1 MFRYAFILFV
11 LCVTAQAKSENKKR
25 SASPHIP
32 IRHSYSEYQNNVAI
46 PIPQPVPVSV
56 PRPVPVSVPVAV
68 PVDSPRPVPVSVP
81 QPVAQVIARPVAVPV
96 DRPVAVPVSQPVP
109 VTITQGVGIPVPQP
123 YAVSV
128 PAPVPVGVPQ
138 PVAVPVV
145 AQAVGIG
152 LAGSGIGIGGIS
164 GVGLGG
170 LSSGISIGGLSSGIG
185 VSGISSGV
193 ALGGYSSSIA
203 HGIGSRILAPVSI
216 SHPIITSGSGYA
228 SGYGGGYSSSDLPN
242 SASLSPFQLYSIFGL
257 ASCLAALNVLP
268 SHWSLQDTDVIFSYA
283 VIVIVAIVHAIAL
296 FLSTLMMIGVLKEK
310 ANLIKPWVILT
321 SLQVFVDVLIF
332 VFWTTLSMIHHYG
345 DGDLLMF
352 VLEFMGLMIRF
363 YMLMIVS
370 SYYKKLDEATSE
382 EVQKLRN
389 ITNHESW
396 YNAA

>member
-1 MFRYAFILFV
+1 MKSTFPFSLENIPRRTSFACLSLKFGSVLSALIL
-11 LCVTAQAKSENKKR
+11 
-25 SASPHIP
+25 I
-32 IRHSYSEYQNNVAI
+32 
-46 PIPQPVPVSV
+46 
-56 PRPVPVSVPVAV
+56 
-68 PVDSPRPVPVSVP
+68 
-81 QPVAQVIARPVAVPV
+81 
-96 DRPVAVPVSQPVP
+96 
-109 VTITQGVGIPVPQP
+109 
-123 YAVSV
+123 
-128 PAPVPVGVPQ
+128 
-138 PVAVPVV
+138 
-145 AQAVGIG
+145 
-152 LAGSGIGIGGIS
+152 
-164 GVGLGG
+164 
-170 LSSGISIGGLSSGIG
+170 
-185 VSGISSGV
+185 
-193 ALGGYSSSIA
+193 
-203 HGIGSRILAPVSI
+203 
-216 SHPIITSGSGYA
+216 
-228 SGYGGGYSSSDLPN
+228 
-242 SASLSPFQLYSIFGL
+242 LYSIFGL

-321 SLQVFVDVLIF
+321 SLQVLVDVLIF